1 MLEFDKIDKIDN
13 TKIENISSCNKL
25 YTEETVKRPP
35 PPFPQKIVIFP
46 VLNKINQFQFRF
58 LSLLSSRLLFDIIYV
73 NRLRK
78 IIRTHINNEKK
89 NLGQPTKTI
98 SVYLKQTERLWSSR
112 RCMSHLY
119 LDLRLTLKPS
129 FLPHFTKISVPLR

>member
-25 YTEETVKRPP
+25 YTEETAKP
-35 PPFPQKIVIFP
+35 PPFPQIIVIFP

-58 LSLLSSRLLFDIIYV
+58 LSLLSSRLLFDVIYV

-78 IIRTHINNEKK
+78 IIRTHINNGKK
-89 NLGQPTKTI
+89 NLVQPTKTI
-98 SVYLKQTERLWSSR
+98 SVYLKQTERL
-112 RCMSHLY
+112 
-119 LDLRLTLKPS
+119 
-129 FLPHFTKISVPLR
+129 